1 MVIMARLKRP
11 AQYCNAY
18 IINTRGHWFHLL
30 EMTDLGKEVDEGQTK
45 NIFQIFKEYFFFFL
59 LSLLCPKEGSS

>member
-1 MVIMARLKRP
+1 
-11 AQYCNAY
+11 
-18 IINTRGHWFHLL
+18 
-30 EMTDLGKEVDEGQTK
+30 MTDLGKEVDEGQTK